1 MARTKQTVSVSCHCC
16 FCSSPFKVRHRAHRL
31 YTGGKQPRKD
41 LRAKAS
47 RKRLPTTGGGKQISF
62 SFQDTPVAQLTARQ
76 SKSPTGISQAQWLS
90 EKSDAIKSVECV
102 FAFCRTQLIPSQK
115 STDLLI
121 RKLPFQRLVR
131 EIAHDYKVDIR
142 FQSSAL
148 GALQE
153 SVEAYLVSLFEDT
166 NLCAIHAKR
175 VTIQSKDINLAR
187 RLRGE
192 RI

>member
-1 MARTKQTVSVSCHCC
+1 VYLTTAISAAHHSRFVIALIVLTPAVNNPART
-16 FCSSPFKVRHRAHRL
+16 F
-31 YTGGKQPRKD
+31 D
-41 LRAKAS
+41 LRRRGKA
-47 RKRLPTTGGGKQISF
+47 RLLLEVVSTFFLLRYSTS
-62 SFQDTPVAQLTARQ
+62 VARLITRQ
-76 SKSPTGISQAQWLS
+76 SKSPTGISQALLLS
-90 EKSDAIKSVECV
+90 GKSDGIKSVDYV

-115 STDLLI
+115 STVLLI

-131 EIAHDYKVDIR
+131 EIAHNYKGDIR